1 MKFLA
6 CLLLAIGIR
15 IYIAVL
21 GFITHFTPWWV
32 DIIVSVSAM
41 ALAIHFFTEVGRK

>member
-6 CLLLAIGIR
+6 CLLLAIGIWS
-15 IYIAVL
+15 YVAVL
-21 GFITHFTPWWV
+21 GLITNFTPWWV
-32 DIIVSVSAM
+32 DIIVSVSGM